1 MRWMSERSKE
11 ILMMSGHITLMH
23 FYYWESERSF
33 MIGQVTGI
41 NSLHKVAENVIR
53 IRNLFSVTLF
63 PVYGMIGLQHISNG
77 LQENT
82 LCT

>member
-1 MRWMSERSKE
+1 
-11 ILMMSGHITLMH
+11 
-23 FYYWESERSF
+23 

-41 NSLHKVAENVIR
+41 NSLHKVAEDAIR
-53 IRNLFSVTLF
+53 IRNLFSVTQF
-63 PVYGMIGLQHISNG
+63 PVYGMIDLQPSRNG

>member
-1 MRWMSERSKE
+1 
-11 ILMMSGHITLMH
+11 
-23 FYYWESERSF
+23 

-41 NSLHKVAENVIR
+41 NSLHKVAENAIR

-77 LQENT
+77 LPRKIRYVLRSST
-82 LCT
+82 GRS

>member
-1 MRWMSERSKE
+1 M
-11 ILMMSGHITLMH
+11 
-23 FYYWESERSF
+23 SF